1 MIVPKGLGDFE
12 TYRKLAAGGD
22 LGQGL
27 VCDGCG
33 SSRLHRHG
41 CYERGP
47 VVTADGEQELWIWR
61 VLCVECGRAPSIVP
75 AFAAIGLRADD
86 RVAEEAVASYL
97 GNPGGT
103 YRAVA
108 SACRVTHVTV
118 YRWVSRLG
126 AVGVAS
132 LLALLVRLRPEVD
145 PLAILPKVV
154 PAEDRKARSTG
165 RKDVL
170 RTALQVLVASRRCGE
185 ELVRGVA
192 GARPPTLRVALGG
205 FPT

>member
-12 TYRKLAAGGD
+12 TYRKLAAAGD
-22 LGQGL
+22 LGEGL
-27 VCDGCG
+27 VCDECG

-41 CYERGP
+41 SYERAP
-47 VVTADGEQELWIWR
+47 IVTPDGEQELWISR
-61 VLCVECGRAPSIVP
+61 VLCVACGRAPSIVP
-75 AFAAIGLRADD
+75 AFAAIGLRTDD
-86 RVAEEAVASYL
+86 RVAEEATASYL
-97 GNPGGT
+97 GDPGGT

-108 SACRVTHVTV
+108 SARGVTHVTV

-132 LLALLVRLRPEVD
+132 LLAMLVRLRPDAD
-145 PLAILPKVV
+145 PLAVLPKVV

-165 RKDVL
+165 RRDVL
-170 RTALQVLVASRRCGE
+170 RTALQVLVAGRRCAE